1 MLSFAQ
7 QVKSELARSPF
18 SKSCCSLAEIK
29 AFLQING
36 SLVIGKNTRKILIP
50 TEYAPVARR
59 LFVLFKQTFKITP
72 DILTYQKNRLRKK
85 NSYLIQLSKREDA
98 TKILNDLG
106 FLCTTCG
113 ERKTVFEYVCC
124 RRAYLRGVFLA
135 GGYLTNPEREYHM
148 EIVVPYQSYAEE
160 IARLFGYFNLEIRY
174 FQRKGDFVLYL
185 KGAEKI
191 GDFLRIIAAH
201 GGLLNFENIR
211 VIKEVRNQTNRL
223 VNCETANL
231 TKTIFASQDQ
241 IQNIRLIQE
250 TVGLENISSSLRE
263 VANLRLCFPEATL
276 KELGDLAKPT
286 LSKSSVNHRLRRL
299 GALARKIQK
308 REQCEI
314 MQKGRNF

>member
-18 SKSCCSLAEIK
+18 AGNCCSLAEIK
-29 AFLQING
+29 AFLQVNG
-36 SLVIGKNTRKILIP
+36 SLVLGKNTRKILIP

-59 LFVLFKQTFKITP
+59 LFMLFKQAFKITP

-85 NSYLIQLSKREDA
+85 SSYLIQLPGRED
-98 TKILNDLG
+98 TSKVLGDLG
-106 FLCTTCG
+106 FLCFSRESETA
-113 ERKTVFEYVCC
+113 FEHTCC
-124 RRAYLRGVFLA
+124 RRAFLRGVFLA
-135 GGYLTNPEREYHM
+135 GGYLTNPEREYHL
-148 EIVVPYQSYAEE
+148 EIVVPYQTYAEE
-160 IARLFGYFNLEIRY
+160 IAQLFSLFKQEIRY
-174 FQRKGDFVLYL
+174 FQRKDAFVLYL

-201 GGLLNFENIR
+201 SGLLNFENIR

-241 IQNIRLIQE
+241 IQNIRLIQR
-250 TVGLENISSSLRE
+250 TVGLENISPTLRE
-263 VANLRLCFPEATL
+263 VANLRLSYPEATL
-276 KELGDLAKPT
+276 KELGDLARPS

-308 REQCEI
+308 RQQAEI
-314 MQKGRNF
+314 IQKGRNF